1 MAQLMKG
8 ETFKDALKLVRGQP
22 RFEYPLIVEEKAD
35 EIRCRVRW
43 SREVPGGKVTFE
55 SYAGKPLHNLEHFEP
70 MFWAYFRAVHPM
82 PDNLH
87 HCTEFD
93 VGVLVNGNF
102 NDSYRYTRSSSGL
115 PKEKFDKKTQTTA
128 PALFPEMVQFIIFDL
143 PENQKPFIDRMIDID
158 FAADGLRHYGLNC
171 IRPAR
176 SHCTDEAQV
185 WEAYA
190 RYRTL
195 GKEGAMGKTLHHTYQ
210 RRRTFDWMKIKPSE
224 DHDGQITG
232 FNEAVSESGQ
242 PLGRV
247 GSINVT
253 CADGSTAAPSGIPH
267 ALGKELWENQSRYV
281 GQWIE
286 FYCMERDRQGGYR
299 HPIYHRFR
307 EDK

>member
-8 ETFKDALKLVRGQP
+8 ETFKDALKLVRGKP
-22 RFEYPLIVEEKAD
+22 RFEYPLYVETKAD
-35 EIRCRVRW
+35 EIRCRVY
-43 SREVPGGKVTFE
+43 REGAHIVRFD
-55 SYAGKPLHNLEHFEP
+55 SYAEKPLHNMECLQDRFLHF
-70 MFWAYFRAVHPM
+70 FDQTGW
-82 PDNLH
+82 
-87 HCTEFD
+87 TELD
-93 VGVLVNGNF
+93 VGILVNGNF
-102 NDSYRYTRSSSGL
+102 NDSYRWVRSANGWPTKKL
-115 PKEKFDKKTQTTA
+115 DKTTGKVS
-128 PALFPEMVQFIIFDL
+128 PALCAADVQIILFDL
-143 PENQKPFIDRMIDID
+143 PESTERFEYRLMLRGDARQVLEDLGVPAVQPVGMLCATESEVW
-158 FAADGLRHYGLNC
+158 AAY
-171 IRPAR
+171 
-176 SHCTDEAQV
+176 EQ
-185 WEAYA
+185 
-190 RYRTL
+190 YREW
-195 GKEGAMGKTLHHTYQ
+195 GYEGAMGKTLNHTYQ

-232 FNEAVSESGQ
+232 FNEAVSIEGE

-267 ALGKELWENQSRYV
+267 DLGRELWENQGKYV